1 MVPAAS
7 SPSTSTPR
15 RSFARWARFLC
26 LFAGLLALLRPGLSG
41 AQPLVDPAWLK
52 ARIGQPGWVL
62 LDASPAPIH
71 RAGHIPGAVN
81 ADLMF
86 GGTALPTQEQMQAR
100 LRAWGIGPDSR
111 IVVYDNQD
119 TMWATR
125 VVFDLHRHGLPLDR
139 LHVLDGGLKA
149 WQAGGGEVTKD
160 RRPAPP
166 PGTAVAAPARPGMAA
181 SLDDVLAATGRAAP
195 RAPGVRGDL
204 VLIEALEPPWFYGQR
219 NFFGRSGHL
228 PHARMWSKL
237 DLLQADGRFKPL
249 PELQRMAALLGMD
262 AQTPVLTY
270 CGGGVAAT
278 LPWFALHVL
287 MGRSQ
292 VSVYVGSQREW
303 LRDERGLPMWRW
315 VEPQRLRDVDW
326 LATWNDDLLRLTGS
340 ARLSV
345 IDVRPAA
352 EHRLG
357 HVPHAHN
364 VPAERWAA
372 LRRDSQALRAELVA
386 SGLDPAHEIVI
397 VGQGGL
403 DPVAALAWATLE
415 ALGHRQVGLLQE
427 STDDWALKGQP
438 LARPAAAPA
447 GAASSAASSTVSS
460 AVSSV
465 SGAAPVMPRRP
476 HPGWAALVP
485 ATRVAEAQAGGDRS
499 SPADAASP
507 RQRLRVDS
515 GSIAAT
521 PSDVIVLPWTEFVRT
536 DRSLKAPHEIH
547 ERLTKAGVTRWAHVD
562 VQAADPAEAAAAL
575 FVLRLMGWPS
585 AAMAAP

>member
-1 MVPAAS
+1 MTHPDPSLLPPARQ
-7 SPSTSTPR
+7 PSFS
-15 RSFARWARFLC
+15 RWAKFLILC
-26 LFAGLLALLRPGLSG
+26 IGLAALLRPALVG
-41 AQPLVDPAWLK
+41 AQPLVDPDWLK

-195 RAPGVRGDL
+195 RTPGGRGDL
-204 VLIEALEPPWFYGQR
+204 VLVEALEPPWFYGQR

-249 PELQRMAALLGMD
+249 PELRRMADLLGMD
-262 AQTPVLTY
+262 AKTPVLTY

-287 MGRSQ
+287 MGRPQ

-315 VEPQRLRDVDW
+315 VEPQLLRDVDW
-326 LATWNDDLLRLTGS
+326 LATWNDDLLRLTGT

-352 EHRLG
+352 EHRQG

-364 VPAERWAA
+364 VPAERWAT
-372 LRRDSQALRAELVA
+372 LHRDPQALRAELVA
-386 SGLDPAHEIVI
+386 SGLDPAHEVVI

-403 DPVAALAWATLE
+403 DPVAALAWAALE
-415 ALGHRQVGLLQE
+415 SLGHRKVSLLQE
-427 STDDWALKGQP
+427 STDDWALKGQT

-447 GAASSAASSTVSS
+447 ASAAATAP
-460 AVSSV
+460 AV
-465 SGAAPVMPRRP
+465 PRRP
-476 HPGWAALVP
+476 QPGWMGLAPVADGPGARERAGPAAP
-485 ATRVAEAQAGGDRS
+485 AT
-499 SPADAASP
+499 P

-515 GSIAAT
+515 VGAAGAMA
-521 PSDVIVLPWTEFVRT
+521 DVIVLPWTEWVRP

-547 ERLTKAGVTRWAHVD
+547 ERLTKAGVSRWAHVE

-585 AAMAAP
+585 AAVAAP